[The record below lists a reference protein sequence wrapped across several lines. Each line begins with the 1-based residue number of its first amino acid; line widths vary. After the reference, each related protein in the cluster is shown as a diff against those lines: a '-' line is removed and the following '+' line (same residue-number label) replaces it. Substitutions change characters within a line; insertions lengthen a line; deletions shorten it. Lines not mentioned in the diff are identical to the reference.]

1 MKRLTMCMMALAVLF
16 TSNLSF
22 ADNKTEAGK
31 KETKPPAP
39 VIQMAILLDTSNSMD
54 GLINQARTQLWKV
67 VNEFA
72 TARRNDRVPDLR
84 VALYQYGN
92 SKLSKDD
99 NWIQQVLPFSDDL
112 DRVSEKLFALTTN
125 GGQEYC
131 GAVIQ
136 HAVNQLQWSKSNDDL
151 KCIFIAGN
159 EPFSQG
165 PIAYQGACKEAIQR
179 GITVSTIFCGIEA
192 QGVQT
197 GWQAGALLADGSFM
211 NIDQNQAVAVI
222 ATPQDKRLAELSG
235 KLNTTYLAYG
245 SVKEQGRFLGNQIAQ
260 DGNAAKSNTA
270 AAATRASAKASGLYR
285 NTRNDVVDAYEAGL
299 FDFKKVPKDQLPKE
313 FKGLSEDECKALI
326 TKKQAERKKLKAEI
340 HELTLARNK
349 YIAKQRAKSGESAAS
364 TLDEA
369 IVEAVRKQGTKKKF
383 EFETPAGEENRPSA
397 PTLPE

>member
-1 MKRLTMCMMALAVLF
+1 MRNLTRSMAVGLACLMMAGQV
-16 TSNLSF
+16 F
-22 ADNKTEAGK
+22 AD
-31 KETKPPAP
+31 TKDVPEKAKAEKAQAKSA

-54 GLINQARTQLWKV
+54 GLINQARSQLWKV

-72 TARRNDRVPDLR
+72 TARRNGKVPNLR

-92 SKLSKDD
+92 STLSKDT

-136 HAVNQLQWSKSNDDL
+136 HAVSELQWSKSNDDL

-165 PIAYQGACKEAIQR
+165 PVSYQEVCKTAIEK
-179 GITVSTIFCGIEA
+179 GITVSTIFCGNEA

-211 NIDQNQAVAVI
+211 NIDQNKVVVAI
-222 ATPQDKRLAELSG
+222 ATPQDTRLAELSG
-235 KLNTTYLAYG
+235 KLNRTYLAYG
-245 SVKEQGRFLGNQIAQ
+245 SVREQSRFLRNQIAQ
-260 DGNAAKSNTA
+260 DSNAAKSAPA
-270 AAATRASAKASGLYR
+270 AAAGRATAKASGLYR
-285 NTRNDVVDAYEAGL
+285 NARNDLVDAFEAGKL
-299 FDFKKVPKDQLPKE
+299 DLKKIPKDQLPKE
-313 FKGLSEDECKALI
+313 FKGLSEKECNDLI
-326 TKKQAERKKLKAEI
+326 KKKQAERKKLQSEI
-340 HELTLARNK
+340 KELTVARNK
-349 YIAKQRAKSGESAAS
+349 YIAEERSKSGDESGA

-369 IVEAVRKQGTKKKF
+369 IVKAVRKQATKKKF
-383 EFETPAGEENRPSA
+383 VFEAPKTPAK
-397 PTLPE
+397 PE